1 METSFRSLPTFCQF
15 MFSFSGRHTL
25 FTLVDLWALYVFLSG
40 NTYEPSSGLDLC
52 ILSSSPV
59 VLSYL
64 SSSIPLSN
72 WDKQSWFPVRYFLS
86 ENVLCVDR
94 VSQACL

>member
-1 METSFRSLPTFCQF
+1 MSL
-15 MFSFSGRHTL
+15 L
-25 FTLVDLWALYVFLSG
+25 
-40 NTYEPSSGLDLC
+40 LDLIYAFYHPAQWSC
-52 ILSSSPV
+52 PIC
-59 VLSYL
+59 
-64 SSSIPLSN
+64 SSSIPQELSSILSLEIVSN